1 MLLGSR
7 AAFTPVLLTCYAI
20 TLAVHVSSIALST
33 LLPFR
38 MVEVGGSGTQVG
50 LLFSVMTLVSIVLR
64 PTIGGWVSRDK
75 SPCDPARGR
84 EHDSPR
90 RAP

>member
-20 TLAVHVSSIALST
+20 TLAVHVGSIALST

-38 MVEVGGSGTQVG
+38 MVAVGGSGIKVG
-50 LLFSVMTLVSIVLR
+50 
-64 PTIGGWVSRDK
+64 
-75 SPCDPARGR
+75 
-84 EHDSPR
+84 PR
-90 RAP
+90 R